1 MRYNGASDRY
11 TNGARVD
18 LTLTTRMSTT
28 GNSSRAQESL
38 SEDLIFD
45 VLKNRRRRYTLH
57 YLKRQARPVEL
68 SELAEQ
74 VAAWEND
81 KTVAELSANERKSVY
96 TSLYQTHLPKL
107 ADAGIVEYN
116 RNRGVVELSGNAAQ
130 LEGYL
135 APRDTFPWVK
145 YYLGLAITSGAL
157 VLLDLLG
164 VPPIETVPDE
174 WWGLLIVAAFAI
186 SALVHYTRR
195 RNLRSQDVPPEVRRR
210 GRG

>member
-1 MRYNGASDRY
+1 
-11 TNGARVD
+11 
-18 LTLTTRMSTT
+18 MSSAD
-28 GNSSRAQESL
+28 NSPEREAL

-57 YLKRQARPVEL
+57 YLKQQERPVEL

-81 KTVAELSANERKSVY
+81 TTVEGLSANERKSVY

-116 RNRGVVELSGNAAQ
+116 QNRGVVELSGNAAQ

-135 APRDTFPWVK
+135 RPQDEFPWIR
-145 YYLGLAITSGAL
+145 YYLGLATVSAVL
-157 VLLDLLG
+157 VISDLLG
-164 VPPIETVPDE
+164 VPPFEAIPDE
-174 WWGLLIVAAFAI
+174 IWGVLIVAAFAV
-186 SALVHYTRR
+186 SALAHY
-195 RNLRSQDVPPEVRRR
+195 VRRR
-210 GRG
+210 QLSRRERPPNAEG

>member
-1 MRYNGASDRY
+1 
-11 TNGARVD
+11 
-18 LTLTTRMSTT
+18 MSSAD
-28 GNSSRAQESL
+28 NSPEREAL

-57 YLKRQARPVEL
+57 YLKQQERPVEL

-81 KTVAELSANERKSVY
+81 TTVEGLSANERKSVY

-116 RNRGVVELSGNAAQ
+116 QNRGVVELSGNAAQ

-135 APRDTFPWVK
+135 RPQDEFPWIR
-145 YYLGLAITSGAL
+145 YYLGLAAVSAVL
-157 VLLDLLG
+157 VIGDLLG
-164 VPPIETVPDE
+164 VPPFEAIPDE
-174 WWGLLIVAAFAI
+174 IWGVLIVAAFAV
-186 SALVHYTRR
+186 SALAHY
-195 RNLRSQDVPPEVRRR
+195 VRRR
-210 GRG
+210 QLSRQEKPPNAEG

>member
-1 MRYNGASDRY
+1 
-11 TNGARVD
+11 
-18 LTLTTRMSTT
+18 MSTT
-28 GNSSRAQESL
+28 GNSSRAQEPL

-57 YLKRQARPVEL
+57 FLKRQDRPVEL

-81 KTVAELSANERKSVY
+81 KTVAELNANERKSVY

-116 RNRGVVELSGNAAQ
+116 RNRGVVELSENAAQ

-135 APRDTFPWVK
+135 APQDPFPWVK
-145 YYLGLAITSGAL
+145 YYLGLAIASGAF
-157 VLLDLLG
+157 VLLDLLE
-164 VPPIETVPDE
+164 VPPIQAVPDQL
-174 WWGLLIVAAFAI
+174 WGLVIVGAFAV
-186 SALVHYTRR
+186 SALVHYVRR
-195 RNLRSQDVPPEVRRR
+195 RQLRSRELPPEVQRRQ
-210 GRG
+210 

>member
-1 MRYNGASDRY
+1 
-11 TNGARVD
+11 
-18 LTLTTRMSTT
+18 MSSADNTPE
-28 GNSSRAQESL
+28 QETL

-57 YLKRQARPVEL
+57 YLKQQDRPVEL

-81 KTVAELSANERKSVY
+81 TTVEGLSANERKSVY

-116 RNRGVVELSGNAAQ
+116 QNRGVVELSGNAAQ

-135 APRDTFPWVK
+135 RPQNDFPWIR
-145 YYLGLAITSGAL
+145 YYLALAVVSAVL
-157 VLLDLLG
+157 VLGDFLDL
-164 VPPIETVPDE
+164 PPFTAIPDE
-174 WWGLLIVAAFAI
+174 IWGVLIVAAFAL
-186 SALVHYTRR
+186 SALAHY
-195 RNLRSQDVPPEVRRR
+195 LQRRR
-210 GRG
+210 GTRRERPPTVEE

>member
-1 MRYNGASDRY
+1 
-11 TNGARVD
+11 
-18 LTLTTRMSTT
+18 MSSAD
-28 GNSSRAQESL
+28 NSPKQETL

-57 YLKRQARPVEL
+57 YLKQQDRPVEL

-81 KTVAELSANERKSVY
+81 TTVEGLSANERKSVY

-116 RNRGVVELSGNAAQ
+116 QNRGVVELSDNATQ

-135 APRDTFPWVK
+135 QPQDEFPWIR
-145 YYLGLAITSGAL
+145 YYLGLAIVSAVL
-157 VLLDLLG
+157 VVGDFLG
-164 VPPIETVPDE
+164 VAPFEAIPDE
-174 WWGLLIVAAFAI
+174 IWGVLIVVAFAL
-186 SALVHYTRR
+186 SAAVHYLRR
-195 RNLRSQDVPPEVRRR
+195 QRLAQQEAPPNVR
-210 GRG
+210 